1 MEVEKVFD
9 SFSETMPDEQIP
21 SVKTANEIA
30 QEILDA
36 GKPTVKRRC
45 EDCGELFEGSGK
57 ARFCPSCKQARQL
70 AGMRAKKIECESCG
84 KVFHPTNGA
93 VKLCSEC
100 RTDKERVRAWKEK
113 QGIKVVQTA
122 AENGAE
128 CTNERVHFPALAE
141 ERWKKRQPVNVN
153 LDNFIPKKVES
164 MDAGLNRPVNIPEKE
179 ALVGLS
185 DEEAK
190 KQDIQKE
197 MLRTARALTRLA
209 KASGCPVSTYID
221 AVMHFADGFAALDAV
236 ALNGGKQDA

>member
-1 MEVEKVFD
+1 MDVEKAFD
-9 SFSETMPDEQIP
+9 SFAGTMPDEQIP

-93 VKLCSEC
+93 VKLCDEC
-100 RTDKERVRAWKEK
+100 RADKDRVRAWKEK

-128 CTNERVHFPALAE
+128 CTNERVHFPSLAE
-141 ERWKKRQPVNVN
+141 ERRKKRQPVTVN
-153 LDNFIPKKVES
+153 LDNFIPKRVEHMTTGVNTAVTGEQS
-164 MDAGLNRPVNIPEKE
+164 TQNGEEKSRPD
-179 ALVGLS
+179 L
-185 DEEAK
+185 
-190 KQDIQKE
+190 QKE
-197 MLRTARALTRLA
+197 LLRTARALARLA
-209 KASGCPVSTYID
+209 KASGDPVEKYLDIIT
-221 AVMHFADGFAALDAV
+221 HFAAGFVALDDMNV
-236 ALNGGKQDA
+236 GVENSD